1 MIYRNLC
8 GHEVSQ
14 LGFGAMRLPVV
25 DGQEG
30 CPDEQHVFK
39 MVDYAIEQGINYFDT
54 AWGYHNGTSE
64 AVMGRALG
72 RYPRDTWYLA
82 SKFPGYDVG
91 NFGKQADIFEKQLE
105 RAGVERFDFYLMHN
119 VCELNVERYL
129 GDERYGTVSYFVEQ
143 KKAGR
148 IGHLGFSVHGNF
160 DTFTRFLEV
169 YGDVMEFC
177 QIQLNYLD
185 WDFQDAKAKVK
196 VLGERGIP
204 VIVMEPLRGGNLIAL
219 SDDEMV
225 KLEALRPGKSPVDW
239 AFRYLQGIPEVAV
252 VLSGMST
259 YDQLVDNVG
268 IFQTCEPLDEQQT
281 AALYEIAA
289 AKIAKTALP
298 CTKCHCCV
306 SHCPQELD
314 IPWLIELYNEHQSR
328 EDGLFIAPMAM
339 AALDDDKKP
348 SACIGCG
355 ACEAVCPQNLPIPET
370 FEKFSAQLGL

>member
-1 MIYRNLC
+1 M
-8 GHEVSQ
+8 
-14 LGFGAMRLPVV
+14 
-25 DGQEG
+25 
-30 CPDEQHVFK
+30 
-39 MVDYAIEQGINYFDT
+39 
-54 AWGYHNGTSE
+54 
-64 AVMGRALG
+64 
-72 RYPRDTWYLA
+72 
-82 SKFPGYDVG
+82 
-91 NFGKQADIFEKQLE
+91 
-105 RAGVERFDFYLMHN
+105 
-119 VCELNVERYL
+119 
-129 GDERYGTVSYFVEQ
+129 EQ

-160 DTFTRFLEV
+160 DTFTRFLDA

-204 VIVMEPLRGGNLIAL
+204 VIVMEPLRGGNLVTL
-219 SDDEMV
+219 TDDELA
-225 KLEALRPGKSPVDW
+225 KLDALRPGKSPVDW

-252 VLSGMST
+252 IPSGMST

-281 AALYEIAA
+281 AALYAIAE
-289 AKIAKTALP
+289 AKVAKTALP
-298 CTKCHCCV
+298 CTKCHYCV

>member
-91 NFGKQADIFEKQLE
+91 NFGKQAEIFEKQLE

-129 GDERYGTVSYFVEQ
+129 DDERYGTVSYFVEQ

-219 SDDEMV
+219 SDDEMA
-225 KLEALRPGKSPVDW
+225 KLEALRPSKSPVDW

-298 CTKCHCCV
+298 CTKCHYCV

>member
-129 GDERYGTVSYFVEQ
+129 DDERYGTVSYFVEQ

-219 SDDEMV
+219 SDDEMA

-298 CTKCHCCV
+298 CTKCHYCV

>member
-91 NFGKQADIFEKQLE
+91 NFGKQAEIFEKQLE

-129 GDERYGTVSYFVEQ
+129 DDERYGTVSYFVEQ

-219 SDDEMV
+219 SDDEMA

-298 CTKCHCCV
+298 CTKCHYCV

>member
-1 MIYRNLC
+1 MIYCNLC
-8 GHEVSQ
+8 GHDVSQ
-14 LGFGAMRLPVV
+14 LGFGAMRLPVI
-25 DGQEG
+25 DGQDG
-30 CPDEQHVFK
+30 CPDEPHVVK

-54 AWGYHNGTSE
+54 AWGYHGGTSE
-64 AVMGRALG
+64 AVMGRALA

-82 SKFPGYDVG
+82 SKFPGYEVG
-91 NFGKQADIFEKQLE
+91 NFGKHEEIFAMQLE
-105 RAGVERFDFYLMHN
+105 RAGVDHFDFYLLHN
-119 VCELNVERYL
+119 VCELNIERYL
-129 GDERYGTVSYFVEQ
+129 DDGRFGTASYFVEQ

-160 DTFTRFLEV
+160 DTFTRFLDA

-204 VIVMEPLRGGNLIAL
+204 VIVMEPLRGGNLVTLA
-219 SDDEMV
+219 DDE
-225 KLEALRPGKSPVDW
+225 LAELDALRPGKSPVDW

-252 VLSGMST
+252 ILSGMST

-281 AALYEIAA
+281 AALYAIAE
-289 AKIAKTALP
+289 AKVAKTALP
-298 CTKCHCCV
+298 CTKCHYCV

>member
-129 GDERYGTVSYFVEQ
+129 DDERYGTVSYFVEQ

-185 WDFQDAKAKVK
+185 WDFQDAKAKVR

-219 SDDEMV
+219 SDDEMA

-298 CTKCHCCV
+298 CTKCHYCV